1 MKSKL
6 GWDKVPKNK
15 QVLTSKVPSAVI
27 DFIKVKDSPPRRTV
41 KPALYF
47 VGREGTSEA
56 AFLRP

>member
-27 DFIKVKDSPPRRTV
+27 DFIKVEAELKDV
-41 KPALYF
+41 IQQM
-47 VGREGTSEA
+47 
-56 AFLRP
+56 

>member
-1 MKSKL
+1 MKSEL
-6 GWDKVPKNK
+6 GWDRVLKNK
-15 QVLTSKVPSAVI
+15 QVLTPKVPSAVHLLH
-27 DFIKVKDSPPRRTV
+27 KGLPPGRTV